1 MNLFTKIN
9 LLILLFAVSSCATHT
24 SPPALREP
32 LTDFQIPKIDITYPS
47 VADFKFLLPEAKLNN
62 LPNVGPE
69 VSTHFTSREISDIR
83 IKDKKLFLR
92 NNRLTLNLDTM
103 SSASFFF
110 PLPEGNVISPYGGKR
125 KSHTGTDIKTCA
137 NDTIYSAFDG
147 VVRMSKP
154 YSAYGNVIVVRH
166 YNGLETVYSHNSKN
180 FVKPGDNVKAGT
192 PIALTGRT
200 GRASTEH
207 LHFET
212 RINGEHFNPS
222 VIIDFKTRQLKR
234 NNIVFTQSKNGNVQI
249 TPATLTRP
257 VS

>member
-1 MNLFTKIN
+1 MDLITKIGLPV
-9 LLILLFAVSSCATHT
+9 LLLAAWSCAPHT
-24 SPPALREP
+24 TPPAPRQPITE
-32 LTDFQIPKIDITYPS
+32 FQVPEIDITRPS
-47 VADFKFLLPEAKLNN
+47 VADFKFLLPQEKLK
-62 LPNVGPE
+62 E
-69 VSTHFTSREISDIR
+69 QQVSRVDVSMHFTPKETSDIR
-83 IKDKKLFLR
+83 VKDKKLFLR
-92 NNRLTLNLDTM
+92 NNSLALNLDTI

-110 PLPEGNVISPYGGKR
+110 PLPGGNVISPYGGRR

-180 FVKPGDNVKAGT
+180 FVKPGDIIKAGT

-200 GRASTEH
+200 GRATTEH

-222 VIIDFKTRQLKR
+222 IIIDFKTRQLKR
-234 NNIVFTQSKNGNVQI
+234 NNLVFTQTKNGNVQI
-249 TPATLTRP
+249 TPAALARG